1 MSALLRLLLAAA
13 VVLGS
18 LAPALAS
25 APSIVIDGS
34 SLPADVPALVA
45 DGRVLVPLRG
55 VFERLGAAVSY
66 DAASQTAAA
75 SMDGRLVQ
83 VTVGSSTAYVDG
95 KRYDLDVGAREVAGR
110 VMIPLRFVA
119 QSLGVRVDYDGPSNT
134 VVIVSGEKPGSF
146 AAMTGGSNQI
156 AASHAGQGPSVEDQ
170 RPSSGTI
177 VGSEFPSIYARFSGG
192 SSAVDPASVRI
203 LVDGADVTGSSTI
216 SSAYL
221 SYTPTSPLMTGLH
234 SVTITGNTDDGATFT
249 SGWSFRIDA
258 GSVSDYT
265 STSYAGGG
273 YGYGPYGYGGW
284 GGLGWPVH
292 GFGPS
297 GFSPPGFSL
306 FTPGSLFFVSGG
318 VIEVVFVSQFFPSGS
333 GVFTISGFPGTFP
346 LTPWLG
352 NPGMFWGVAQV
363 PFGVTAH
370 HAMIAARFETPG
382 GRKFIVHS
390 IAPLEILGKRTSLP
404 PDLRYA
410 VVPHLVNHPTSL
422 HGAVTFDRVLPVR
435 VAAVRPVRVLPV
447 QPHHIGWENTPS
459 APEVA
464 HAPGMRGEPVTPH
477 QPITIH
483 PVGAPGVPVAHPIV
497 HPVIHPVI
505 HPPQMMPIGAPG
517 MQRFPMAQWQF
528 QAPSHPIVPA
538 MRTTPK

>member
-1 MSALLRLLLAAA
+1 MSALKRSLLAAA
-13 VVLGS
+13 IVLGS
-18 LAPALAS
+18 LAPAFAS

-55 VFERLGAAVSY
+55 VFEQLGAKVSY

-75 SMDGRLVQ
+75 SMDGKLVQ
-83 VTVGSSTAYVDG
+83 VTVGSRAAYVDG
-95 KRYDLDVGAREVAGR
+95 KRDDLDVGAREFAGR

-119 QSLGVRVDYDGPSNT
+119 ESLGVSVDYDGPSNT
-134 VVIVSGEKPGSF
+134 VVIVSGHKPGSF
-146 AAMTGGSNQI
+146 AVMTSGPSRL
-156 AASHAGQGPSVEDQ
+156 ASSTAGRGPSVEDQ
-170 RPSSGTI
+170 RPNSGSV

-265 STSYAGGG
+265 STSFTGGALG
-273 YGYGPYGYGGW
+273 YNYGYGPYGYGGW
-284 GGLGWPVH
+284 GGFGWPVH
-292 GFGPS
+292 GFGPF
-297 GFSPPGFSL
+297 GFFPPGFSL
-306 FTPGSLFFVSGG
+306 FTPGSLFVVSGG
-318 VIEVVFVSQFFPSGS
+318 VISVVFVSQFFPSGS
-333 GVFTISGFPGTFP
+333 GVFTISGFPGNFP

-370 HAMIAARFETPG
+370 QAIIAARFETPG
-382 GRKFIVHS
+382 ASLSSTRWRRSRYSASARRCRRVS
-390 IAPLEILGKRTSLP
+390 ATPWYRILLII
-404 PDLRYA
+404 LR
-410 VVPHLVNHPTSL
+410 HCE
-422 HGAVTFDRVLPVR
+422 VR
-435 VAAVRPVRVLPV
+435 
-447 QPHHIGWENTPS
+447 
-459 APEVA
+459 
-464 HAPGMRGEPVTPH
+464 
-477 QPITIH
+477 
-483 PVGAPGVPVAHPIV
+483 
-497 HPVIHPVI
+497 
-505 HPPQMMPIGAPG
+505 
-517 MQRFPMAQWQF
+517 
-528 QAPSHPIVPA
+528 
-538 MRTTPK
+538 